1 MSRST
6 ASFLTIRSL
15 TALSKVSSSLTS
27 CDSTKTLCLLKN
39 LSTAIERFDFQ
50 NPNGYYEDDSLQN
63 DQNPNGF
70 CTEQSSVDFQQKP
83 NEHGLN
89 PNGGFT
95 ERRINDYRDNPLRQN
110 GNCGFYGQN
119 RGGLKQNRIDNCQ
132 KASGGYRESFSSE
145 QQRNIVG
152 ENGNFKGH
160 YGQIDGYGKQNSNGI
175 YGESSR
181 GFQQNSN
188 EFYQHHGGV
197 NSESHINEF
206 QNNTFQQN
214 GNFNDYGWYNNGQ
227 PHPNLSG
234 AQPQMSRSGGN
245 ANVQNQYGP
254 IHYGPGEVMQN
265 RNGFNSQRFSE
276 SLGSFN
282 GNCMQDTGQH
292 QQALSGHY
300 SGNFGIHQNSPSVY
314 QQDQNGGQ
322 YQWDQSRRQYQQNP
336 NEGQY
341 QSYSGN
347 IQNGMMASQ
356 VLNNCK
362 HEDDFAEASKSSQNN
377 GTLEQLDG
385 LVKEGKVKE
394 AVEVLG
400 LLEKQ
405 CISVDLPTFSQL
417 MQACGDAKAPEEAKA
432 VHEHVERLLSPLRVS
447 TYNGIL
453 KMYSEC
459 GSMDDAFSVFSNM
472 TERDLTSWDTM
483 ITGLAK
489 NGLGE
494 DAVDIFSQFKQAGLK
509 PDDQIFIGVFSACSA
524 LGDVVEGMLHFESMN
539 KDYGIVPS
547 MKHYV
552 SIVDMLGST
561 GYLDE
566 AQEFIEKM
574 PMEPDVDIWEK
585 LMNLCRMHG
594 NLELGDRCAEIAE
607 QLDPSRLNEKSK
619 AGLVPVNAS
628 ELAKEKENK
637 KLASQN
643 LLEVRSKVH
652 EYRAGDTSHPETDK
666 IYALIRGLRA
676 QMKEAGYIPET
687 RFVLHDIDQEGKE
700 EALLAHSERLAVSHG
715 LLSSPARAPIR
726 IMKNLRV
733 CGDCHSAL
741 KIISKIVGREL
752 IIRDAK
758 RFHHFK
764 DGLCSC
770 RDYW

>member
-6 ASFLTIRSL
+6 ASLLTIRSL
-15 TALSKVSSSLTS
+15 TALSKVSSSRTS
-27 CDSTKTLCLLKN
+27 CDSIKTLYLLKN
-39 LSTAIERFDFQ
+39 LSIATERFDFQ
-50 NPNGYYEDDSLQN
+50 NPNLDDSLQY
-63 DQNPNGF
+63 DQNPSGF
-70 CTEQSSVDFQQKP
+70 CTEQSSVDFRQKP

-89 PNGGFT
+89 PNGGF
-95 ERRINDYRDNPLRQN
+95 RNDYWDNPVGQN
-110 GNCGFYGQN
+110 GNFSGFYGQN
-119 RGGLKQNRIDNCQ
+119 YGGLKQNGIENCQ
-132 KASGGYRESFSSE
+132 KASGGYRESSSSE
-145 QQRNIVG
+145 QQSNIG
-152 ENGNFKGH
+152 GQNGNFKGH
-160 YGQIDGYGKQNSNGI
+160 YGQIDGYVKQKPNGI
-175 YGESSR
+175 YEESSR

-188 EFYQHHGGV
+188 QFYHYHGGFDR
-197 NSESHINEF
+197 ESRINEF
-206 QNNTFQQN
+206 QNNTFQQ
-214 GNFNDYGWYNNGQ
+214 GNFSGYGWDNNGQ
-227 PHPNLSG
+227 LHQNLNG
-234 AQPQMSRSGGN
+234 AQPQMSRSEDN
-245 ANVQNQYGP
+245 ANMQNHYGSF
-254 IHYGPGEVMQN
+254 HYGPGEVMPN
-265 RNGFNSQRFSE
+265 HNGFNSQRFLE
-276 SLGSFN
+276 SPGSFN
-282 GNCMQDTGQH
+282 GNRLQDAGQY
-292 QQALSGHY
+292 QQASNGHY
-300 SGNFGIHQNSPSVY
+300 SGNFGIHQSSPSVY
-314 QQDQNGGQ
+314 QQNQNGGQ
-322 YQWDQSRRQYQQNP
+322 YLWDQSPRKYQQNR
-336 NEGQY
+336 NEGQC
-341 QSYSGN
+341 QSNSRN

-356 VLNNCK
+356 VLNNHK
-362 HEDDFAEASKSSQNN
+362 HEGDFADASKSSQNN
-377 GTLEQLDG
+377 GTLGELDG

-405 CISVDLPTFSQL
+405 CISVDLPRFSQL
-417 MQACGDAKAPEEAKA
+417 MQACGDAKALEEAQA
-432 VHEHVERLLSPLRVS
+432 VHEYVERLLSPLRVS
-447 TYNGIL
+447 TYNKIL

-459 GSMDDAFSVFSNM
+459 GSMDDALSVFSNM

-524 LGDVVEGMLHFESMN
+524 LGDIVEGMLHFESMS

-566 AQEFIEKM
+566 ALEFIEKM
-574 PMEPDVDIWEK
+574 PMEPDIDVWEK
-585 LMNLCRMHG
+585 LMNLCRIHG
-594 NLELGDRCAEIAE
+594 NLELGDRCAEIVE

-652 EYRAGDTSHPETDK
+652 EYRAGDTSHPETDR

-676 QMKEAGYIPET
+676 HMKEAGYIPET

-726 IMKNLRV
+726 IIKNLRV